1 MLNELVVENLG
12 VIERAELELVAGS
25 SALTGET
32 GAGKTLVVSALS
44 LLLGGRADRTLI
56 RHGASQARVEA
67 RFTLDAAHPARA
79 ALLAADLIDED
90 AVELVVSRSIA
101 EGGGKVRID
110 GRLATVSTLAEIG
123 PTLVEIAGQHE
134 HQRITS
140 AADQLLL
147 VDLFSGPRALDL
159 RREVSASVRAAAAA
173 VRRAEE
179 LEAGERERERELDVV
194 RFEAAEISAAALRE
208 GERDELIARAGVLEH
223 AETIAEAIAA
233 TRAYLDDERGATGS
247 VRQAADSL
255 GRAAERDPALSGP
268 TQRLLS
274 AAVELEDVSLELAR
288 AMPSS
293 DPEALEGIRERIGE
307 IDRLRRKYGDTEAE
321 ILAYLDK
328 ASARLLEL
336 ERATGDVE
344 VARRE
349 AVAETERATELATE
363 LSSIRREA
371 APRLASEVNDILA
384 SLAMGSSTL
393 EVGVT
398 DAALYEGGL
407 DTVELRVASTGHP
420 SRPIGK
426 IASGGELSRLALAL
440 RLATGRSAGFASTLV
455 FDEVDA
461 GVGGEAARAVGAA
474 LAELARSS
482 GVQVV
487 VVTHLPQVAA
497 AADAHMRV
505 VRVPAADGSASALV
519 ERLDGPARV
528 EELSRMLAG
537 LPDSETARD
546 HAQELLD
553 IAKSA

>member
-1 MLNELVVENLG
+1 MLKELVVENLG
-12 VIERAELELVAGS
+12 VIERAEVELASGS

-44 LLLGGRADRTLI
+44 LLLGGRSDRSLI
-56 RHGASQARVEA
+56 RHGAAQARVEA
-67 RFTLDAAHPARA
+67 RFALGSGHPA
-79 ALLAADLIDED
+79 LTVLETADLVD
-90 AVELVVSRSIA
+90 AGADELVVSRSIA
-101 EGGGKVRID
+101 EGGGKVRIN
-110 GRLATVSTLAEIG
+110 GRLATVATLAEIG
-123 PTLVEIAGQHE
+123 PALVEIAGQHE

-147 VDLFSGPRALDL
+147 VDSFAGPRALAL
-159 RREVSASVRAAAAA
+159 RNEVGASVRAAAAA
-173 VRRAEE
+173 VRRAEA
-179 LEAGERERERELDVV
+179 LEAGERERERELDVL
-194 RFEAAEISAAALRE
+194 RFETAEISAAALRE
-208 GERDELIARAGVLEH
+208 GEREELISQADRLEH
-223 AETIAEAIAA
+223 AETIAEAVAMARSHLDEDSGAA
-233 TRAYLDDERGATGS
+233 GS
-247 VRQAADSL
+247 VRLAADAL
-255 GRAAERDPALSGP
+255 GKAAELDPALEGL
-268 TQRLLS
+268 TRRLLS

-288 AMPSS
+288 ATPSA
-293 DPEALEGIRERIGE
+293 DPETLEGVRERIGE

-321 ILAYLDK
+321 ILAYLEK
-328 ASARLLEL
+328 GSSRALEL
-336 ERATGDVE
+336 ETATEDVE

-349 AVAETERATELATE
+349 AAAETARARELATK

-371 APRLASEVNDILA
+371 APRLAAAVNGILA
-384 SLAMGSSTL
+384 TLAMTSSTL
-393 EVGVT
+393 EVAVQ
-398 DAALYEGGL
+398 DAELYEGGV
-407 DTVELRVASTGHP
+407 DKVELRVGSTGHP

-461 GVGGEAARAVGAA
+461 GVGGEAARAVGAC
-474 LAELARSS
+474 LAELARAS
-482 GVQVV
+482 GAQVI

-505 VRVPAADGSASALV
+505 VRTSAEDGSISAVV
-519 ERLDGPARV
+519 EPLDRAARV

-537 LPDSETARD
+537 LPDSDTARD